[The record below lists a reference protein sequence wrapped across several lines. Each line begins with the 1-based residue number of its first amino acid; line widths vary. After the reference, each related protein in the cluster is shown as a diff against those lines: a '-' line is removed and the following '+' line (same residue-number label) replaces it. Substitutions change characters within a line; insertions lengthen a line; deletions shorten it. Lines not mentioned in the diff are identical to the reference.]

1 MARWL
6 IVHANGGR
14 AADGTR
20 VVSEHSLI
28 ELHTTSAPSGY
39 ALGCDTDGPANA
51 PIRLCTAAA
60 CSPTAPTRPSS
71 RTPATAWPYCSTVQW
86 APYRQHKKPIGVPVA
101 ACGSGAQHRF
111 AGIAGLGTSSEC

>member
-51 PIRLCTAAA
+51 PTRLVHSGSVLTYSAYHAVLPNSGYGVALLFNRSMGAISAA
-60 CSPTAPTRPSS
+60 
-71 RTPATAWPYCSTVQW
+71 
-86 APYRQHKKPIGVPVA
+86 
-101 ACGSGAQHRF
+101 
-111 AGIAGLGTSSEC
+111 